1 MKRSEMVDILAT
13 EIRYAERGDIS
24 FEEKASLILKK
35 LEYAGMLPP
44 DAMPPA
50 LSLGER
56 ETKDAIW
63 ARTRFRWEIENEQ

>member
-1 MKRSEMVDILAT
+1 MKRSEMINMIFVRIPHMSIPDIMGML
-13 EIRYAERGDIS
+13 DIVES
-24 FEEKASLILKK
+24 
-35 LEYAGMLPP
+35 AGMLPP

-63 ARTRFRWEIENEQ
+63 ARTRFRWETENEQ